1 MTKKLKKLK
10 ELQAKMDTQN
20 EIIEKLEYRIKLIEK
35 EKELATQS

>member
-20 EIIEKLEYRIKLIEK
+20 EVIEKLEYRIKLIEK
-35 EKELATQS
+35 EK